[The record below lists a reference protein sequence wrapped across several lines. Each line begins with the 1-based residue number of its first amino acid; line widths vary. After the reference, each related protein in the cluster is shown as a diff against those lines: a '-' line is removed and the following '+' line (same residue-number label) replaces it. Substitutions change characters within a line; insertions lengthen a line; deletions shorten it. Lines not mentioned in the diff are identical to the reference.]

1 MKRSVFLL
9 LDHYPETGETQSDV
23 YDFALEHAR
32 LADELGFDAFWI
44 AEHHFGNL
52 GSVPNPAVLLAAIAR
67 QTDRLRIGPAVSIL
81 PYRDPLFV
89 AEDYA
94 TVDILSAGRL
104 NMGVGC
110 GAQQNEF
117 AGLGV
122 DFDRRWH
129 DYQANLGKLRDLWC
143 EPGLWPMPVQSPPP
157 LYVATTN
164 PENVRAAGRNGDSVI
179 TLISPGA
186 GSVPDFG
193 KLIGTHRRGLSE
205 GGHAP
210 GSAEIVAAMVA
221 HVAPSDREARASTE
235 PALAR
240 FLTALSKENVDAAAL
255 YGDIQRAATGCFG
268 TVERAGNVVS
278 TLAQGGLEHV
288 AFITRFGGMDAASAH
303 RSLRLLAQAAGS
315 DRAVTTPVSGGID
328 PAEKGMRRTG

>member
-9 LDHYPETGETQSDV
+9 LDRYPEAGETQSDV
-23 YDFALEHAR
+23 YEFALDHAR

-67 QTDRLRIGPAVSIL
+67 QTTRLRIGPAVSIL

-94 TVDILSAGRL
+94 MVDNLSGGRL

-129 DYQANLGKLRDLWC
+129 SYQENLSRLRELWSGSDLI
-143 EPGLWPMPVQSPPP
+143 PAPAQSPPP
-157 LYVATTN
+157 FYMATTN
-164 PENVRAAGRNGDSVI
+164 PENVRAAGRDGNSII

-186 GSVPDFG
+186 ESVPDFRA
-193 KLIGTHRRGLSE
+193 LNDIHRRGLAE

-210 GSAEIVAAMVA
+210 ESAEVVAAMVA
-221 HVAPSDREARASTE
+221 HIAPTEERAREATE

-240 FLTALSKENVDAAAL
+240 LLTALSRENVDAAAL
-255 YGDIQRAATGCFG
+255 YEDMQRAATGCFG
-268 TVERAGNVVS
+268 TVEGAGNVVS

-288 AFITRFGGMDAASAH
+288 AFITRFGGMEAASAH
-303 RSLRLLAQAAGS
+303 ESLRLLAQASGNKPSAK
-315 DRAVTTPVSGGID
+315 TPVAGVID
-328 PAEKGMRRTG
+328 GTDETIRQTG